1 MDKTEKIVSAIPS
14 AAELEQLA
22 ELHKAMGDHTRMRIL
37 WHLTQKEYCVSDLAK
52 EIGVTESALS
62 HQLRALR
69 IVRLVRSRKE
79 GKKVIYSLQDEH
91 IGWVLEETYAHISE
105 RRKGSPCV
113 VGRGCAGR
121 SLQVFVGNQL
131 AHRDTLGIE
140 TIGVSVLL
148 I

>member
-91 IGWVLEETYAHISE
+91 IGWVLEETYAPLTLFDVRRPPGAVQMVK
-105 RRKGSPCV
+105 RRKPCLDVCASP
-113 VGRGCAGR
+113 
-121 SLQVFVGNQL
+121 
-131 AHRDTLGIE
+131 HLG
-140 TIGVSVLL
+140 GGA
-148 I
+148 

>member
-79 GKKVIYSLQDEH
+79 GKKVIYSGFIENL
-91 IGWVLEETYAHISE
+91 VVFYLENSGHKITLYTKRWFALANHFFLCYNIFRYFSIF
-105 RRKGSPCV
+105 G
-113 VGRGCAGR
+113 GF
-121 SLQVFVGNQL
+121 LLTLNQY
-131 AHRDTLGIE
+131 
-140 TIGVSVLL
+140 LL
-148 I
+148 

>member
-37 WHLTQKEYCVSDLAK
+37 WHLTRKEYCVSDLAK

-91 IGWVLEETYAHISE
+91 IGWVLEETYTGDVAKGVAARFKGMGAGMLQSNLKL
-105 RRKGSPCV
+105 RR
-113 VGRGCAGR
+113 
-121 SLQVFVGNQL
+121 
-131 AHRDTLGIE
+131 
-140 TIGVSVLL
+140 
-148 I
+148 

>member
-79 GKKVIYSLQDEH
+79 GKKVIYSLQEEH
-91 IGWVLEETYAHISE
+91 IGWVLEETYAHSSV
-105 RRKGSPCV
+105 RCKGCRCV

>member
-91 IGWVLEETYAHISE
+91 IRWVLEETYAHISE
-105 RRKGSPCV
+105 R
-113 VGRGCAGR
+113 
-121 SLQVFVGNQL
+121 
-131 AHRDTLGIE
+131 
-140 TIGVSVLL
+140 
-148 I
+148 